1 MATDKNSIHTVENH
15 PLEAFDMLKQML
27 NGRSQTD
34 FDNDG
39 MMLDAEKINHPT
51 HYQSYNPKINIEC
64 IDAMRAAFGDEAV
77 AIWCKLNAFKY
88 NWRSD
93 SKGKNIDI
101 GKAIWYLN
109 KYLELNKND

>member
-1 MATDKNSIHTVENH
+1 MDRDKSAIETYQE
-15 PLEAFDMLKQML
+15 MLQKEKL
-27 NGRSQTD
+27 SEEK
-34 FDNDG
+34 G
-39 MMLDAEKINHPT
+39 MVDEEGMFRDDDKVNHPT

-88 NWRSD
+88 NWRSS
-93 SKGKNIDI
+93 SKGKNTDI

-109 KYLELNKND
+109 KFLELGGYD